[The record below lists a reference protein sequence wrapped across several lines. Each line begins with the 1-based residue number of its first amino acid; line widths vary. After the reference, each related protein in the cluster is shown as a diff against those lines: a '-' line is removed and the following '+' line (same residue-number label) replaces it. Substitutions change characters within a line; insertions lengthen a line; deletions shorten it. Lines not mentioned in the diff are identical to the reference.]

1 MTLIAVSEGLDGNL
15 SKELVDVAGTAYRV
29 CGRELFLR
37 GQQVIT
43 REKVAR

>member
-1 MTLIAVSEGLDGNL
+1 VTTITAREGFDGNL
-15 SKELVDVAGTAYRV
+15 GKELIDATGTAYRV